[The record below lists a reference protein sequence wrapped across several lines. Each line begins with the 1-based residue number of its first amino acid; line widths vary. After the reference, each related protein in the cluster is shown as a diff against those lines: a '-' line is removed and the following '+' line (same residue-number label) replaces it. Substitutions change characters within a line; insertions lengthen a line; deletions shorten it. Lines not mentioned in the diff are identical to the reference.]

1 MGQDSGPR
9 RRRFELSGYMS
20 IHFELRSTWAI
31 LISTC
36 HIEDQIVIRY
46 KRCSLLRSI
55 EFARNGESV
64 SVLPILWS
72 TPLKNP
78 VTIMGSARQF
88 QGGKQAVSLRRS
100 RPAGCIRLAAF
111 DTRNSHS
118 VNRLDSW
125 PLGHCH
131 SYLVL
136 NPDP

>member
-9 RRRFELSGYMS
+9 RRRFELSGSMS
-20 IHFELRSTWAI
+20 IHFELRRTWAI

-36 HIEDQIVIRY
+36 HIEDQRVIRY
-46 KRCSLLRSI
+46 KRCSLLMSI

-111 DTRNSHS
+111 DARNSQATQS
-118 VNRLDSW
+118 INST
-125 PLGHCH
+125 PG
-131 SYLVL
+131 
-136 NPDP
+136 P